1 MAEGSRTFRGAGEE
15 NERRKD
21 ERQDQP
27 ATRAPPHRRP
37 VARGTLA
44 PWSKRARQLRRDEA
58 ILFIL
63 FGASGNR
70 AQVSRPCHN
79 VGSARAPRDQD
90 QGPST
95 RRFSQARARV
105 ANLPPGVRTPR
116 RGDSRISRAAI
127 ADGRPTTPPRDPHG
141 ANDRRVQRRPRW
153 GAPPPTRA
161 AIPTRRPAAPPR
173 ATGRHANARRSAG
186 TSASPRRSAD
196 RTRSASA
203 TPSTTTNGTRAR
215 APEPPVVRPSRSPAR
230 ASETTEH
237 ACFSSSSTRN
247 VSSHRL
253 FSPTR
258 PPSSLHRRPRREKER
273 LREAKRFLKRRRKDP
288 HAALIPS
295 AVADAA
301 AAVTL
306 LAPTRREREKHS
318 DRDDAADPAPLTA
331 SQIAARKVAAARAAA
346 FEEDATL
353 ARFGAPRENLL
364 AFRADAL
371 DAAAAAAATA
381 ATAPPPASAAEA
393 RRRRRDAAERLEE
406 LAPRATGRE
415 ALIEK
420 RRAVAASNREMAAA
434 KEESMWGGGG
444 GVRAELGGG
453 DDFGAALAASRRARE
468 ARERRRGADPETLAR
483 RTETHMSRE
492 VERMR
497 QFHDLVGGMAPGER
511 LHIPRRDTS

>member
-1 MAEGSRTFRGAGEE
+1 MGRASSDSSSDSDSSSSSSTSRDRKARKRKK
-15 NERRKD
+15 ERRHKRKSKK
-21 ERQDQP
+21 ERRSDKKRERDAVDDDQ
-27 ATRAPPHRRP
+27 RY
-37 VARGTLA
+37 
-44 PWSKRARQLRRDEA
+44 
-58 ILFIL
+58 
-63 FGASGNR
+63 
-70 AQVSRPCHN
+70 
-79 VGSARAPRDQD
+79 
-90 QGPST
+90 
-95 RRFSQARARV
+95 ARAR
-105 ANLPPGVRTPR
+105 PRTP
-116 RGDSRISRAAI
+116 
-127 ADGRPTTPPRDPHG
+127 GRSSVAQPR
-141 ANDRRVQRRPRW
+141 
-153 GAPPPTRA
+153 T
-161 AIPTRRPAAPPR
+161 
-173 ATGRHANARRSAG
+173 
-186 TSASPRRSAD
+186 
-196 RTRSASA
+196 
-203 TPSTTTNGTRAR
+203 
-215 APEPPVVRPSRSPAR
+215 
-230 ASETTEH
+230 SETTEH

-247 VSSHRL
+247 VSSRRL

-301 AAVTL
+301 AAVTR

-318 DRDDAADPAPLTA
+318 VRDDAADPAPLTA

-353 ARFGAPRENLL
+353 ARVGAPRENLL

-371 DAAAAAAATA
+371 DAAATAAATA
-381 ATAPPPASAAEA
+381 ATAPPPASDAEA

-444 GVRAELGGG
+444 GVRSELGGG

-468 ARERRRGADPETLAR
+468 ARDRRRGADPETLAR

-511 LHIPRRDTS
+511 LHIPRRDNS